1 MDERR
6 AVFHAKALLPTYKD
20 QCSAAHR
27 PSSIDRPYRRLAR
40 KNGVTQSKRN
50 VELSSGR
57 VQEYFD
63 GLALFLRN
71 TIILRVPLEDQLRK
85 IREFIADLPFY
96 PDATVILILIMDK
109 QVRIGKLI
117 VFVHV
122 FNDQTKDICNVFVH
136 ILFSV
141 LVLWRR
147 EGDLNP
153 RCLSASLVFRT
164 SALNRSAISPRFV
177 ISPAV
182 AGYACRHVWCR

>member
-85 IREFIADLPFY
+85 IRKFIADLPFY
-96 PDATVILILIMDK
+96 PDATLILILIMDK

-117 VFVHV
+117 VFIHV
-122 FNDQTKDICNVFVH
+122 LNDQTKDICNVFVH

-141 LVLWRR
+141 
-147 EGDLNP
+147 
-153 RCLSASLVFRT
+153 
-164 SALNRSAISPRFV
+164 
-177 ISPAV
+177 
-182 AGYACRHVWCR
+182 

>member
-1 MDERR
+1 MDESRT
-6 AVFHAKALLPTYKD
+6 VFHAKSLLSAYED

-27 PSSIDRPYRRLAR
+27 PASINRPYRRLAR
-40 KNGVTQSKRN
+40 KDGVAQSKRN

-57 VQEYFD
+57 MQEYFD

-71 TIILRVPLEDQLRK
+71 TIVLRVPLEDQLRE
-85 IREFIADLPFY
+85 IRKFIADLPFY
-96 PDATVILILIMDK
+96 PDATLVLVLIMDK

-141 LVLWRR
+141 
-147 EGDLNP
+147 
-153 RCLSASLVFRT
+153 
-164 SALNRSAISPRFV
+164 
-177 ISPAV
+177 
-182 AGYACRHVWCR
+182 